1 MNAAPG
7 TKRIKLTLSYIGTR
21 FAGWQVQ
28 SPQSTQSSKSSGQA
42 DEHSAVRTV
51 QGELEAALSRIL
63 GEQVRAHGAG
73 RTDAGVH
80 ADMQAAHFDAPERL
94 AHINWPAALRRLLP
108 PDIGVLMAEEV
119 PPDFHARF
127 SATGKI
133 YTYILSLS
141 SSPPPPKLRPFVWNA
156 GPLDLERMDQAAMF
170 LLGEHDFASFRNAGN
185 ETAGSTRRLDQILRI
200 PWNPFPENQAEYATP
215 GLYWAWRF
223 TGNGFLKQMV
233 RNLMG
238 FLAAVG
244 RGKLSPED
252 AGRILA
258 AKDRRALPSAA
269 APARGLTLSRVL
281 Y

>member
-1 MNAAPG
+1 MNATPG
-7 TKRIKLTLSYIGTR
+7 TKRVKLTLAYIGTH

-28 SPQSTQSSKSSGQA
+28 SPQSPGQA
-42 DEHSAVRTV
+42 GGHSAVRTV
-51 QGELEAALSRIL
+51 QGELEAALGRLL
-63 GEQVRAHGAG
+63 GETVRVHGAG

-80 ADMQAAHFDAPERL
+80 ADMQVAHFDAPEHL

-108 PDIGVLMAEEV
+108 PDLDVLLAEEV
-119 PPDFHARF
+119 PPGFHARF
-127 SATGKI
+127 SATGKV
-133 YTYILSLS
+133 YTYVLSLS
-141 SSPPPPKLRPFVWNA
+141 SSPPPPKLRPFVWSA
-156 GPLDLERMDQAAMF
+156 GPLDLERMDQAALP
-170 LLGEHDFASFRNAGN
+170 LLGEHDFAAFRNAGN
-185 ETAGSTRRLDQILRI
+185 ETASSTRRLDQILRLS
-200 PWNPFPENQAEYATP
+200 WNPFPESPAGHRAP

-258 AKDRRALPSAA
+258 GRDRRALPSAA